1 MGYYTREDLK
11 LKTYDKLYKI
21 AINEKLINIFASDKT
36 KSELID
42 LILLYRQDNTEKKI
56 LTLDYEGFFRLQ
68 ELFDKKLRELPI
80 EATDIQVP
88 YSIKIFENAD
98 FSEADNYYVLVSKN
112 LHISTSICMIT
123 ADNGYVY
130 CILSLVEDTKYED
143 KVYRKYKINSEYVER
158 LNFDCEYYKNPKM
171 YFFENTMGDIV
182 RNVYFNNRIDVIPE
196 KIPCYSIK
204 LFELKAEKLKE
215 VKSPF
220 PILFIDNKV
229 YCKYFTK
236 DFLMYI
242 HKIQNDNFLI
252 DYFENAKDRVLAKE
266 LNFYASCFQDMSTF
280 FLDIN
285 SNIEVYD
292 DYLQS
297 KIVSKKQLVNQF
309 IEYLIKKICAY
320 SKCRY
325 TKIYSI
331 GLNIQDDRFVYIDLP
346 FVLSYSK
353 IKRLNKTYKSEK
365 FLAIVSEFDNLNIS
379 ENQFNIFEKEIN
391 SHKNDSDFIDES
403 IRNRMKGFWYVL
415 LTKEMITKEKYNRL
429 MRNTMFS
436 TEELSGFVA
445 RQLVETRQ
453 STLEIKKL
461 FESIFPKTD
470 IICVKAGLVSDFREQ
485 FEIIK
490 VRELNDTHHAQDAYL
505 NIVVGN
511 VYNAKFTKNFWKLI
525 QSKQRGEINKSL
537 NLKKTFDY
545 DVYQDSKQVWNKETD
560 KNIVKTMCE
569 RKTVNVTKMLCEDKG
584 QLFNLTIEKKCKK
597 DNKYNI
603 VPNIPK
609 ALKGMNI
616 NPSEISEK
624 YGSYSGLNAAY
635 FVIFKYTKIIKK
647 KNEEILK
654 LEPIY
659 IYENNKKLTD
669 SDIIKKLENLGYN
682 NPVLITRI
690 KKNQKILLN
699 GYPYRINGGSIV
711 KQEYKLELKNDFDL
725 YVDGEYLKYAK
736 DLSNFCKDND
746 KNDGKNENV
755 RYFVRFKKKKNI
767 NEKNETYDECVF
779 RLNDEFNKLFCHLC
793 IEKSN
798 FGIYENYMNIDKIKA
813 LYKLK
818 NEFEKLSLK
827 EKSNKI
833 KGILQV
839 YNRTTY
845 GILSTRLQN
854 RNILGE
860 KIKNL
865 KIINESITGLI
876 TNEMEIK

>member
-1 MGYYTREDLK
+1 MSYYTREDLK

-98 FSEADNYYVLVSKN
+98 FSEDDNYYVLVSKN

-171 YFFENTMGDIV
+171 YFFENTMGDII
-182 RNVYFNNRIDVIPE
+182 RDVYFNKRIDVIPE

-297 KIVSKKQLVNQF
+297 KIVPKKQLVNQF

-379 ENQFNIFEKEIN
+379 ENQFNIFEKDINYDITVNTNINTINYNLNFNTLIKEIIYLLKLKLLKIN
-391 SHKNDSDFIDES
+391 ISICSINDLIKKIDS
-403 IRNRMKGFWYVL
+403 IGYRAVKDDLFKDYDDIEAKFSTDCFKYQNLVS
-415 LTKEMITKEKYNRL
+415 EKYH
-429 MRNTMFS
+429 
-436 TEELSGFVA
+436 
-445 RQLVETRQ
+445 
-453 STLEIKKL
+453 EIKKNYYTLLNEAYDELNNYLNCKSTNLEKNMIEYVLCLELYNFLNNFFKKFTVIELLKRYKGVCLMGKIIKSEL
-461 FESIFPKTD
+461 FYNLLKEFIPGKIIKYTDVNNDNYEYILELIYEYIEDEELAKIKLLNNITYDVRAYIIEATNFKDVYEVVLDTTKTD
-470 IICVKAGLVSDFREQ
+470 IGYIDKLDTVTKLD
-485 FEIIK
+485 IK
-490 VRELNDTHHAQDAYL
+490 IKDSEMD
-505 NIVVGN
+505 IV
-511 VYNAKFTKNFWKLI
+511 Y
-525 QSKQRGEINKSL
+525 SL
-537 NLKKTFDY
+537 NLDLKKEFY
-545 DVYQDSKQVWNKETD
+545 
-560 KNIVKTMCE
+560 E
-569 RKTVNVTKMLCEDKG
+569 RD
-584 QLFNLTIEKKCKK
+584 
-597 DNKYNI
+597 
-603 VPNIPK
+603 
-609 ALKGMNI
+609 
-616 NPSEISEK
+616 
-624 YGSYSGLNAAY
+624 
-635 FVIFKYTKIIKK
+635 
-647 KNEEILK
+647 
-654 LEPIY
+654 
-659 IYENNKKLTD
+659 
-669 SDIIKKLENLGYN
+669 
-682 NPVLITRI
+682 
-690 KKNQKILLN
+690 
-699 GYPYRINGGSIV
+699 
-711 KQEYKLELKNDFDL
+711 ELD
-725 YVDGEYLKYAK
+725 
-736 DLSNFCKDND
+736 
-746 KNDGKNENV
+746 
-755 RYFVRFKKKKNI
+755 
-767 NEKNETYDECVF
+767 T
-779 RLNDEFNKLFCHLC
+779 RLNQEFLD
-793 IEKSN
+793 
-798 FGIYENYMNIDKIKA
+798 NIDNAIIRIFFISKEMKIF
-813 LYKLK
+813 YKCATRYDDQVFVTDEYMLK
-818 NEFEKLSLK
+818 FDTDLK
-827 EKSNKI
+827 S
-833 KGILQV
+833 
-839 YNRTTY
+839 
-845 GILSTRLQN
+845 
-854 RNILGE
+854 
-860 KIKNL
+860 
-865 KIINESITGLI
+865 
-876 TNEMEIK
+876 